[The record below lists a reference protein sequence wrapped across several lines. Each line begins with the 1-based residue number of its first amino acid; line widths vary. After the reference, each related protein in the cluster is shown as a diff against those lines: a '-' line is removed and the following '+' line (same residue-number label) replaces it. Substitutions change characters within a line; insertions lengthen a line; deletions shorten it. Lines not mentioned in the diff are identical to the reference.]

1 MIRTSLISLK
11 LDRADVAFDAAIVI
25 AIVSQLAKLV
35 SSRARKEHLAAAID
49 EWAAAQKRDMRMSG
63 LAVVGQ
69 VAELGIDAQKVAGRG
84 SRAAGPLQLA
94 IRCRADR
101 VVAV

>member
-35 SSRARKEHLAAAID
+35 SSRAPEEHFAAAID
-49 EWAAAQKRDMRMSG
+49 E
-63 LAVVGQ
+63 
-69 VAELGIDAQKVAGRG
+69 
-84 SRAAGPLQLA
+84 RATA
-94 IRCRADR
+94 
-101 VVAV
+101 